1 MRIIHYPY
9 KLKIIPDG
17 YKPPR
22 ILLLKNTL
30 YIWQMK
36 GINSLIIKYAVII
49 SIFTLIWIVFEQ
61 LIGLQDVYIEWHK
74 LVTNFKL
81 IIPVIGI
88 WLAIREFKMAKMSKF
103 NFQKGFAIGFK
114 ITLINALLIIPI
126 IYLFFEFIN
135 PDWTMNMMEYAK
147 LEALKEGEDPVK
159 AADEARSYFSMNYTI
174 IQSVIETFI
183 FGTLISSVIAF
194 SMKSRGKAKSSWA

>member
-1 MRIIHYPY
+1 MH
-9 KLKIIPDG
+9 
-17 YKPPR
+17 

-36 GINSLIIKYAVII
+36 GTNTLIIKYAVII

-61 LIGLQDVYIEWHK
+61 LIGLQDVYVEWHK
-74 LVTNFKL
+74 LVTNLKL

-103 NFQKGFAIGFK
+103 TFQKGFAIGFK
-114 ITLINALLIIPI
+114 ITLINSVLIIPI
-126 IYLFFEFIN
+126 IYLFYKFIN

-147 LEALKEGEDPVK
+147 IEALKAGEDPVK
-159 AADEARSYFSMNYTI
+159 AADEARSYFSMTYFM

-183 FGTLISSVIAF
+183 FGTLISSVISF
-194 SMKSRGKAKSSWA
+194 SMKSRGKTKSSWA